1 MRILFLNVAS
11 HSGLLA
17 CSTEERVL
25 VQRAIDHRIGDHELV
40 PLIEDTLH
48 EAGWSYK
55 DITHLACVI
64 GPGGFTS
71 LRVGVSCINALS
83 WALKIPSTG
92 IHLSDLYGARMPPP
106 LTPPPSAGEGEQP
119 PSPPQGGRGQGMG
132 ALWFHSTKR
141 TELFVR
147 GFGDFAKE
155 WPEPRCTTLE
165 DLVSELQ
172 SPKTYHLKP
181 ITYTGELLPEHR
193 AAIEGIGTRP
203 FPLAPIMKVLPGFLA
218 LRAYQEQI
226 LQPWYGRGW

>member
-1 MRILFLNVAS
+1 MRILFLDITS
-11 HSGLLA
+11 HDGLLA
-17 CSTEERVL
+17 CVTEERVL
-25 VQRAIDHRIGDHELV
+25 ASRPIDHRVGDHELV
-40 PLIEDTLH
+40 PLIEDVLH
-48 EAGWSYK
+48 EAVWSYE
-55 DITHLACVI
+55 DLTHLACVI

-132 ALWFHSTKR
+132 ALWLHSTKR
-141 TELFVR
+141 TELFIR

-155 WPEPRCTTLE
+155 WPQPTHIPLD
-165 DLVSELQ
+165 DLMSRFQ
-172 SPKTYHLKP
+172 SPKTYHLQP
-181 ITYTGELLPEHR
+181 ITYIGELLPEHR
-193 AAIEGIGTRP
+193 AFMEVRGGEKLSLCPVRDA
-203 FPLAPIMKVLPGFLA
+203 LPSFLPS
-218 LRAYQEQI
+218 LTYQIQV